1 MTVATGKPE
10 PLVPVYVDLR
20 GMPFMPLDVA
30 RLRDSDLAIE
40 ASGDEFRAA
49 VLLWCASWNQ
59 VPAGSLPNAE
69 QPLAAYA
76 GFGRDVKGWRKVS
89 AGALRGFVECADG
102 RLYHP
107 VVAEKAL
114 DAWAQRVEH
123 RKGKEN
129 ENDRKRREREERA
142 AMFEALRAAGQVM
155 AWNTPTKALREAFAA
170 LGKDGDEAV
179 TGHAP
184 VTVTGHTPDTAK
196 RGTGTGNREGQG
208 QGQGIEPPIN
218 PLADDERDSKPEK
231 PATAAKPKSQRAKPK
246 RALPLPFLMSDEMLA
261 WAADSVPAVN
271 LDRETERF
279 IDYWTAEG
287 KSKADW
293 DATWRNW
300 MRRAQDNAERGGPR
314 PPGGMVNRQQ
324 QIEDANNAVVR
335 EIAERERQRREAGG
349 AAPKGDFIDTGETII
364 EGEYEHAR

>member
-1 MTVATGKPE
+1 MTAAAGKPE
-10 PLVPVYVDLR
+10 PLVPVDVDLR

-76 GFGRDVKGWRKVS
+76 GFGRDVKGWKKV
-89 AGALRGFVECADG
+89 AKGALRGFVECADG

-129 ENDRKRREREERA
+129 ENDRKRREREERS
-142 AMFEALRAAGQVM
+142 AMFEALRAAGQVLT
-155 AWNTPTKALREAFAA
+155 WNTPTKALREAFAA
-170 LGKDGDEAV
+170 LDKKGDEAV

-184 VTVTGHTPDTAK
+184 VTVTGHAADTAK
-196 RGTGTGNREGQG
+196 TGTGNGEG
-208 QGQGIEPPIN
+208 QGQGIETPVVPP
-218 PLADDERDSKPEK
+218 LDAERDRPVRK
-231 PATAAKPKSQRAKPK
+231 PAAKAERKPRVK
-246 RALPLPFLMSDEMLA
+246 KTPVPLPEPFLITAEMLA
-261 WAADSVPAVN
+261 WAKAEVPGVDVDLEAKKFLN
-271 LDRETERF
+271 HWR
-279 IDYWTAEG
+279 G
-287 KSKADW
+287 KSRADW
-293 DATWRNW
+293 AKTWRNW
-300 MRRAQDNAERGGPR
+300 MLNALGYKQERGQVG
-314 PPGGMVNRQQ
+314 
-324 QIEDANNAVVR
+324 AVPKGTAQV
-335 EIAERERQRREAGG
+335 QRAGG
-349 AAPKGDFIDTGETII
+349 AERNYEKGIGKNGEF
-364 EGEYEHAR
+364 

>member
-1 MTVATGKPE
+1 MTAVTGKPE
-10 PLVPVYVDLR
+10 PLVPPEVDLR

-59 VPAGSLPNAE
+59 VPAGSLPSAE

-89 AGALRGFVECADG
+89 AGALRGFMECADG

-129 ENDRKRREREERA
+129 ENDRKRREREERSV
-142 AMFEALRAAGQVM
+142 MFEALRAAGQVM

-170 LGKDGDEAV
+170 LDMKGDEGG

-184 VTVTGHTPDTAK
+184 VTVTGHAPDTAK
-196 RGTGTGNREGQG
+196 TGTGNGEGQG
-208 QGQGIEPPIN
+208 QGQGKEPPIA
-218 PLADDERDSKPEK
+218 PPGDGGRDRQPEK
-231 PATAAKPKSQRAKPK
+231 PAAAAAKSQRAKPK
-246 RALPLPFLMSDEMLA
+246 RALPVPFLMSAEMLA
-261 WAADSVPAVN
+261 WAADSVPGVN

-300 MRRAQDNAERGGPR
+300 MRRAQDGAERGGPR
-314 PPGGMVNRQQ
+314 PPGGIFNRQQ

-335 EIAERERQRREAGG
+335 EIERRERDGMNASSDAHEFFDVGE
-349 AAPKGDFIDTGETII
+349 PIIEGDFIRE
-364 EGEYEHAR
+364 E

>member
-1 MTVATGKPE
+1 MTTVTGKPE
-10 PLVPVYVDLR
+10 PLVPPDVDLR
-20 GMPFMPLDVA
+20 GMPFMPLDVG

-59 VPAGSLPNAE
+59 VPAGSLPRAE

-129 ENDRKRREREERA
+129 ENDRKRREREERS
-142 AMFEALRAAGQVM
+142 AMFEALRAAGQVLT
-155 AWNTPTKALREAFAA
+155 WNTPTKVLREAYAA
-170 LGKDGDEAV
+170 LGKDGDEVV

-184 VTVTGHTPDTAK
+184 VTVTGHAADTAK
-196 RGTGTGNREGQG
+196 TGTGNGEGQGQG
-208 QGQGIEPPIN
+208 QGQGIEPPVVP
-218 PLADDERDSKPEK
+218 PLDGERDRPAKK
-231 PATAAKPKSQRAKPK
+231 PAAKAERAKPK
-246 RALPLPFLMSDEMLA
+246 RALPLPFLMSAEMLA
-261 WAADSVPAVN
+261 WAADSVPGVN

-300 MRRAQDNAERGGPR
+300 MRRAQDNVERGGPR
-314 PPGGMVNRQQ
+314 PPGGIFNRQQ

-335 EIAERERQRREAGG
+335 EIERQERDGMNASSDAHELFDVGE
-349 AAPKGDFIDTGETII
+349 PIIEGDFIRE
-364 EGEYEHAR
+364 E

>member
-1 MTVATGKPE
+1 MSAFEHVDRPM
-10 PLVPVYVDLR
+10 PLVPSEVDLR
-20 GMPFMPLDVA
+20 GLPFMPLDVA

-40 ASGDEFRAA
+40 ATGDEFRAA

-69 QPLAAYA
+69 QALAAYA

-142 AMFEALRAAGQVM
+142 LMFEALRAAGQVM

-170 LGKDGDEAV
+170 LEQKGDDIV
-179 TGHAP
+179 TGHTP
-184 VTVTGHTPDTAK
+184 VTVTGHAPDTAK
-196 RGTGTGNREGQG
+196 RGRGTGNREGE
-208 QGQGIEPPIN
+208 GIEPPVV
-218 PLADDERDSKPEK
+218 PPSDAGRDRPAKK
-231 PATAAKPKSQRAKPK
+231 PAGKGERAKPK
-246 RALPLPFLMSDEMLA
+246 RPLPVPFLMSLEMLA
-261 WAADSVPAVN
+261 WAKEKAPAVD
-271 LDRETERF
+271 LDRELEQF
-279 IDYWTAEG
+279 IDYWRGNG
-287 KSKADW
+287 KPMADW
-293 DATWRNW
+293 PATWRRW
-300 MRRAQDNAERGGPR
+300 MRTAQADLERRGQAKPVKKD
-314 PPGGMVNRQQ
+314 PN
-324 QIEDANNAVVR
+324 
-335 EIAERERQRREAGG
+335 
-349 AAPKGDFIDTGETII
+349 DTGWI
-364 EGEYEHAR
+364 EEDDGL

>member
-1 MTVATGKPE
+1 MTAAAGKPE
-10 PLVPVYVDLR
+10 PLVPVDVDLR

-76 GFGRDVKGWRKVS
+76 GFGRDVKGWKKV
-89 AGALRGFVECADG
+89 AKGALRGFVECADG

-129 ENDRKRREREERA
+129 ENDRKRREREERS
-142 AMFEALRAAGQVM
+142 AMFEALRAAGQVLT
-155 AWNTPTKALREAFAA
+155 WNTPTKALREAFAA
-170 LGKDGDEAV
+170 LGKDGGEAV

-184 VTVTGHTPDTAK
+184 VTVTGHATDTAK
-196 RGTGTGNREGQG
+196 RGTGKGQG
-208 QGQGIEPPIN
+208 QGQGIEPPIT
-218 PLADDERDSKPEK
+218 PPVDDERDSR
-231 PATAAKPKSQRAKPK
+231 PATTAKPKTQRAKPK
-246 RALPLPFLMSDEMLA
+246 RALPLPFLMTEVMLA
-261 WAADSVPAVN
+261 WAADSAPLVN

-314 PPGGMVNRQQ
+314 PPGGLVNRQQ

-335 EIAERERQRREAGG
+335 EIERQGREAMQSSGG
-349 AAPKGDFIDTGETII
+349 TEDFVGTGEPIIEGDFIRES
-364 EGEYEHAR
+364 